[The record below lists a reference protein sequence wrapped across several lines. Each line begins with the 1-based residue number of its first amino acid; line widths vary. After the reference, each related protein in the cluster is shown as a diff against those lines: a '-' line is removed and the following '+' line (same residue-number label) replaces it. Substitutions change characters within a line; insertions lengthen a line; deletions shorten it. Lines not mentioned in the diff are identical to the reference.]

1 MTRQKFNNTPTEVD
15 GIRFA
20 SKREARYYG
29 MLKIRQNLGEI
40 ERLELQPKY
49 ECTVNGKRVC
59 TYIADF
65 RFNDLTLKRR
75 RVIDVKGVKTQA
87 YKLKKKL
94 VEALYP
100 GVEVEEA

>member
-1 MTRQKFNNTPTEVD
+1 MTRQKFNAQPTEVD

-49 ECTVNGKRVC
+49 EVTVNGKRIC

-65 RFNDLTLKRR
+65 RFNDLTLNKR
-75 RVIDVKGVKTQA
+75 RVIDVKGCKTQV
-87 YKLKKKL
+87 YRLKKKL

>member
-1 MTRQKFNNTPTEVD
+1 MTRHKFNAQPTEVD

-29 MLKIRQNLGEI
+29 LLKIRERQGEI

-49 ECTVNGKRVC
+49 EITVNGKRIC

-65 RFNDLTLKRR
+65 RFNDLTHKKR
-75 RVIDVKGVKTQA
+75 RVIDVKGCKTQV

>member
-1 MTRQKFNNTPTEVD
+1 MSANKFNAQPTTVD

-49 ECTVNGKRVC
+49 EITVNGKRIC

-75 RVIDVKGVKTQA
+75 RVIDVKGAKTPL
-87 YKLKKKL
+87 YRLKKKL

-100 GVEVEEA
+100 SVEVEEA